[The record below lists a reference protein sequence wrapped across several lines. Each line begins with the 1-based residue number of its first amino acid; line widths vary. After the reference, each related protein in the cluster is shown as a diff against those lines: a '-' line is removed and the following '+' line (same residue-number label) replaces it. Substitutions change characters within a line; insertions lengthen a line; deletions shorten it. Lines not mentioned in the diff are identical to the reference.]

1 MSTDELERLVAAS
14 LRVGDAEPVDLPDG
28 RVQLGQRISQDHRA
42 GRRRS
47 LIGVAAAVLAVVV
60 TTSLLLAG
68 RQNHDES
75 QPIAP
80 PKITL
85 SPSGL
90 PVGWLVGKVTRS
102 SGVVAVSTV
111 GLRVYP
117 GGQGTLNPGTTQ
129 DTTGGM
135 GGGFEVAFERLGPGR
150 VAVRYDGFACPS
162 HYAFTMTF
170 RVRGRTLTVL
180 EAQSKGCIISAA
192 LAHDLAGTT
201 FRVLPLPDSLPV
213 TPAALSPSGLPVGLL
228 EGPTRRDRAYATI
241 RPDTRPARR
250 VRPVLAS
257 SGVAFGRDDSA
268 P

>member
-14 LRVGDAEPVDLPDG
+14 LHVDDSLPVDVHGDWVL
-28 RVQLGQRISQDHRA
+28 LGQRIREDQRA
-42 GRRRS
+42 ARRRAV
-47 LIGVAAAVLAVVV
+47 IGIAASVLAVVV

-68 RQNHDES
+68 LPEHDKS
-75 QPIAP
+75 QPAAS

-90 PVGWLVGKVTRS
+90 PIGRLEGKVTRS
-102 SGVVAVSTV
+102 TGNGAVSTV

-117 GGQGTLNPGTTQ
+117 GGKGTLNPGTTK
-129 DTTGGM
+129 DVTGGM

-180 EAQSKGCIISAA
+180 DAQSKGCIISAA
-192 LAHDLAGTT
+192 LAHDLVGTT
-201 FRVLPLPDSLPV
+201 FHMFPLP
-213 TPAALSPSGLPVGLL
+213 AGG
-228 EGPTRRDRAYATI
+228 
-241 RPDTRPARR
+241 
-250 VRPVLAS
+250 
-257 SGVAFGRDDSA
+257 
-268 P
+268 